1 MCSALSGSCEVH
13 GASYSGV
20 KRPSVPGQLQ
30 DKGANEAVRAK
41 KKYTV
46 FRGFVVLQLFSHVQL
61 FETPWTAAYQA
72 SLSITNSLLKL
83 MSIASVMPS
92 SHLILCHPLLFLPQ
106 SFPGSGSTPV
116 SQLFESGGQSIG
128 VSASASVLPTDF
140 L

>member
-72 SLSITNSLLKL
+72 SPSFTVSQRFTQVPVKQSSSDGKL
-83 MSIASVMPS
+83 GPHFNCVFTCRCANTCGSRPRVQMEI
-92 SHLILCHPLLFLPQ
+92 HPLD
-106 SFPGSGSTPV
+106 V
-116 SQLFESGGQSIG
+116 SILK
-128 VSASASVLPTDF
+128 A
-140 L
+140 